1 MLTQKGPELLLGL
14 LEATSDCRDARLHA
28 TAATKGSFRGKL
40 ARPRAGSALTQNDE
54 YDRSKEEYG
63 IGFLCGFAR
72 GAGLQRLVLY
82 FDGSIAF

>member
-40 ARPRAGSALTQNDE
+40 ARPRAGSALTQNMA
-54 YDRSKEEYG
+54 S
-63 IGFLCGFAR
+63 LA
-72 GAGLQRLVLY
+72 
-82 FDGSIAF
+82 